1 LAAGRHRPLGKEGR
15 GMAPDL
21 STPSRH
27 KLHEDIFAMLI
38 GTMLVSLGIAF
49 YAQVQLTTGSSAG
62 LALLLQY
69 ITGIPFGGLFFAI
82 NLPFYALA
90 WWRMG
95 LPFTLKTIASVA
107 MVSYFTSQIPGWIGI
122 ERIDPLFAALVGGG
136 LMGLG
141 ILSLFRHKASVGG
154 INILALFLQENFGI
168 RAGYFQLGV
177 DAVILIIAFFVLPFD
192 RVIYSILGALVLN
205 LIIALNHRP
214 GRYVGFS

>member
-1 LAAGRHRPLGKEGR
+1 
-15 GMAPDL
+15 MTPDL

-69 ITGIPFGGLFFAI
+69 ITGIPFGWLFFAI

>member
-1 LAAGRHRPLGKEGR
+1 
-15 GMAPDL
+15 MTPDL
-21 STPSRH
+21 ATPSRH

-69 ITGIPFGGLFFAI
+69 ITGIPFGWLFFAI

-177 DAVILIIAFFVLPFD
+177 DAVILVIAFFVLPFD
-192 RVIYSILGALVLN
+192 RVLYSILGALVLN

>member
-1 LAAGRHRPLGKEGR
+1 
-15 GMAPDL
+15 MTPDL

-69 ITGIPFGGLFFAI
+69 ITGIPFGWLFFAI

-95 LPFTLKTIASVA
+95 LPFTLKTVASVA
-107 MVSYFTSQIPGWIGI
+107 MVSFFTSQIPGWIGI
-122 ERIDPLFAALVGGG
+122 ERIDPLFAALVGGV

-192 RVIYSILGALVLN
+192 RVLYSILGALVLN

>member
-1 LAAGRHRPLGKEGR
+1 
-15 GMAPDL
+15 MTPDL

-69 ITGIPFGGLFFAI
+69 ITGIPFGWLFFAI

-90 WWRMG
+90 WFRMG

-107 MVSYFTSQIPGWIGI
+107 MVSYFTSQVPGWIGI
-122 ERIDPLFAALVGGG
+122 ERIDPLFAALAGGG

-192 RVIYSILGALVLN
+192 RVLYSILGALVLN

>member
-1 LAAGRHRPLGKEGR
+1 
-15 GMAPDL
+15 MTPDL
-21 STPSRH
+21 STPSKH

-62 LALLLQY
+62 VALLLQY
-69 ITGIPFGGLFFAI
+69 ITGIPFGWLFFGI

-90 WWRMG
+90 WFRMG

-107 MVSYFTSQIPGWIGI
+107 MVSYFSSQIPGWIGI

-154 INILALFLQENFGI
+154 INILALFLQDNFGI

-177 DAVILIIAFFVLPFD
+177 DAVILVIAFFVLPFD
-192 RVIYSILGALVLN
+192 RVLYSILGALVLN
-205 LIIALNHRP
+205 MIIALNHRP

>member
-1 LAAGRHRPLGKEGR
+1 
-15 GMAPDL
+15 MTPDL

-69 ITGIPFGGLFFAI
+69 ITGIPFGWLFFAI
-82 NLPFYALA
+82 NLPFYGLA
-90 WWRMG
+90 FLRMG
-95 LPFTLKTIASVA
+95 WPFAVKTIASVVL
-107 MVSYFTSQIPGWIGI
+107 VSYFTSQIPGWIGI
-122 ERIDPLFAALVGGG
+122 DQIHPLFAALVGGG

-154 INILALFLQENFGI
+154 INILALYLQDNFGI

-177 DAVILIIAFFVLPFD
+177 DAVILVIAFFVLPFD
-192 RVIYSILGALVLN
+192 RVLYSILGALVLN
-205 LIIALNHRP
+205 MIIALNHRP

>member
-1 LAAGRHRPLGKEGR
+1 
-15 GMAPDL
+15 MTPDL

-27 KLHEDIFAMLI
+27 TLLEDVFAMLI
-38 GTMLVSLGIAF
+38 GTVLVSLGIAF
-49 YAQVQLTTGSSAG
+49 YSEVQLTTGSSAG

-69 ITGIPFGGLFFAI
+69 ATGIPFGWLFFAI

-90 WWRMG
+90 FWRMG
-95 LPFTLKTIASVA
+95 WPFAVKTIACVA
-107 MVSYFTSQIPGWIGI
+107 LVSWLSGQIPVWIGI

-136 LMGLG
+136 LIGLG

-154 INILALFLQENFGI
+154 INILALYLQDNFGI

-177 DAVILIIAFFVLPFD
+177 DAAILVAAFFILPID

>member
-1 LAAGRHRPLGKEGR
+1 
-15 GMAPDL
+15 MTPDL
-21 STPSRH
+21 SSPSHHRWY
-27 KLHEDIFAMLI
+27 EDIFAILI

-49 YAQVQLTTGSSAG
+49 YAEAQLTTGSTAG

-69 ITGIPFGGLFFAI
+69 VTGIPFGWLFFAI

-90 WWRMG
+90 LLRMG
-95 LPFTLKTIASVA
+95 WPFALKTMASVA
-107 MVSYFTSQIPGWIGI
+107 LVSLFTGQVPGWIGI

-154 INILALFLQENFGI
+154 INILALYLQDNFKI

-177 DAVILIIAFFVLPFD
+177 DAVILVAAFFILPFD
-192 RVIYSILGALVLN
+192 RVLYSVAGALVLN
-205 LIIALNHRP
+205 MIIALNHRP